1 MLRLLSLSLFL
12 ICVFSIESKGDINKT
27 LSRINVAHTVSDTVE
42 IFFKFPFELTSGEIE
57 GIQRFAKRNK
67 NRTIVEDLYDDAM
80 IIQVVNNRFNTKT
93 LEMWNFSDGDQLIR
107 MFKTK
112 RKWLK
117 LFRLTN

>member
-12 ICVFSIESKGDINKT
+12 VCLFSIESKGDINKT
-27 LSRINVAHTVSDTVE
+27 LSRVNVAHTVSDTVE
-42 IFFKFPFELTSGEIE
+42 LFFKFPFELTSDEIE
-57 GIQRFAKRNK
+57 DIQGFAKRNMK
-67 NRTIVEDLYDDAM
+67 RTVVEDFYDDVM
-80 IIQVVNNRFNTKT
+80 VIHVVNNRFGTKT

-117 LFRLTN
+117 